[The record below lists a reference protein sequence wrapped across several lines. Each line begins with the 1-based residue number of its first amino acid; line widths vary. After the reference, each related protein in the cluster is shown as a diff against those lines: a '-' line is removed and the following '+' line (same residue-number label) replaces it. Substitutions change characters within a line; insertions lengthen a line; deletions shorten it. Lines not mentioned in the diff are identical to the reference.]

1 MATDSPMRCKAS
13 NQAGSP
19 CSAAHWNDGWCRW
32 HHPALATARREWSAK
47 GGTQRANKARAKKSL
62 PAELMSME
70 EVLAYLGITLRGV
83 LTGKVEPGVGTAIAN
98 IARAMTTVAGAA
110 TLEGQLAE
118 LAQHVAELSGKR
130 SA

>member
-1 MATDSPMRCKAS
+1 
-13 NQAGSP
+13 
-19 CSAAHWNDGWCRW
+19 
-32 HHPALATARREWSAK
+32 
-47 GGTQRANKARAKKSL
+47 L

-70 EVLAYLGITLRGV
+70 EVQSYLGITLRGV

-118 LAQHVAELSGKR
+118 LAQHVAELSRPR